1 MIASVRCPRLVG
13 RAKETAF
20 FRERLADAE
29 RGRGSLTFISGE
41 AGIGKTRLVR
51 DFLQLPELR
60 RVPRAIGYCT
70 EHAPSPLA
78 PLADIIW
85 SLLDEHPDLLVDAP
99 ITRRILARLVPSL
112 AHENDEATV
121 SIDVRAQ
128 YAALVDLFRRASER
142 RPVIIAIDDA
152 QWADLS
158 TIAFVT
164 FFAGRLAGT
173 RAMMF
178 VMQRL
183 LGEGTDPLSDA
194 LARVRSNER
203 VYTLA
208 LGPLPIGE
216 MRRLSDLALGTGT
229 KLSDDLLRQVF
240 VLADGNP
247 LFVEEL
253 LGTALS
259 AAGNAVRL
267 PASLR
272 TLFLDR
278 FSGLDV
284 DDRETLTEAAVMGRS
299 FDPVSL
305 AQLTGRPI
313 ERILRTLRN
322 ARELQLVNDDGDG
335 IVFRHALVRESLYAS
350 LLGSEAR
357 RLHRRMAEELESLP
371 ESMTRTAAL
380 AYHWWSARDPLKAF
394 PANVIAGQRAMT
406 QLATIDAALFFERA
420 LSCLSDNDAA
430 RAEIECRL
438 GSAHF
443 MSGFPDKATI
453 AYTRALNFYRSI
465 NDMRKIAE
473 VSIELGRQSAALGD
487 GESSLRWRMDAIEAA
502 DRVLGDE
509 TIRFAT
515 FANVSFGLVVRGE
528 FDRAREYI
536 ARAKAMET
544 NAPFAARLE
553 LAEAEIFADYFS
565 GLSERATER
574 FGELHAA
581 IASEGTPTQIVRIS
595 ANRGYALGLIGNIE
609 SAITEATYA
618 ADQSDETMSPGYQ
631 IGAFGILGQLML
643 RAGNLAEA
651 ARRLAD
657 AERTIATFGQ
667 TSTRFT
673 ATLVPLGLGLGVHD
687 AQPLLLARYGNP
699 AILDDAFNSLEY
711 PWFSN
716 LTDAFVMAAV
726 AAGNRDGAQV
736 ILSRALAAHPNVAM
750 LPDLALQFAEF
761 GRPHEI
767 ERAAELLARWP
778 ADMRALRAY
787 RALFDCHV
795 ARRNGRVA
803 TGLARDA
810 ADRFVSLRLPL
821 LAARSFELAGD
832 EERALQLYTLHSA
845 SGDVARL
852 RATRGESGA
861 RARELS
867 ARERDVLPHVMRGR
881 SNLEIARD
889 LNISERT
896 VESHVRSILAKRGV
910 KSRLLLVRSDSAGR
924 ADEEFV
930 HDR

>member
-1 MIASVRCPRLVG
+1 L
-13 RAKETAF
+13 
-20 FRERLADAE
+20 RERLTDAE

-41 AGIGKTRLVR
+41 AGIGKTRLVG
-51 DFLQLPELR
+51 DFLALPELR
-60 RVPRAIGYCT
+60 RVPRAIGYCM
-70 EHAPSPLA
+70 EHVRSPFA
-78 PLADIIW
+78 PLTDIIW
-85 SLLDEHPDLLVDAP
+85 SLLDEYPDLLVDAP
-99 ITRRILARLVPSL
+99 ITRRILARLLPSL
-112 AHENDEATV
+112 ALENDEATE

-128 YAALVDLFRRASER
+128 YGALFDLFRRASER
-142 RPVIIAIDDA
+142 RPVMIVIDDA

-158 TIAFVT
+158 TIAFIT
-164 FFAGRLAGT
+164 FFAGHLAGT
-173 RAMMF
+173 RLLMF
-178 VMQRL
+178 VMQRPL
-183 LGEGTDPLSDA
+183 TEGPNPLFDM

-203 VYTLA
+203 VYALG

-216 MRRLSDLALGTGT
+216 IRRLGELALGTGT
-229 KLSDDLLRQVF
+229 KLSDDVLRQVYA
-240 VLADGNP
+240 LAEGNP
-247 LFVEEL
+247 LFAEEL

-259 AAGNAVRL
+259 TPESAVRL

-272 TLFLDR
+272 ALFLDR
-278 FSGLDV
+278 FSGLDN
-284 DDRETLTEAAVMGRS
+284 DDRETLTEAAVLGRS

-313 ERILRTLRN
+313 QRILRTLRN
-322 ARELQLVNDDGDG
+322 ARERQLVDDAGDG

-357 RLHRRMAEELESLP
+357 RLHRRMAVELELLP
-371 ESMTRTAAL
+371 DSMARTAAL
-380 AYHWWSARDPLKAF
+380 AYHWWSAREAVQAF
-394 PANVIAGQRAMT
+394 PANVIAGERALR
-406 QLATIDAALFFERA
+406 QFATIDAALFFERA
-420 LSCLSDNDAA
+420 LSCLPDTDEG
-430 RAEIECRL
+430 RAGIECQL
-438 GSAHF
+438 GSAYF
-443 MSGFPDKATI
+443 MSGFPDKATT
-453 AYTRALNFYRSI
+453 AYSRALDFYRSVG
-465 NDMRKIAE
+465 DMRKIAE

-487 GESSLRWRMDAIEAA
+487 GARSLRWLMDAIEAA
-502 DRVLGDE
+502 DHVLGDE

-515 FANVSFGLVVRGE
+515 FANVSFGLVMRGE

-536 ARAKAMET
+536 TRAKAMET
-544 NAPFAARLE
+544 NPPFAARLE
-553 LAEAEIFADYFS
+553 LAEAEIIADYFS

-574 FGELHAA
+574 FGELHSA
-581 IASEGTPTQIVRIS
+581 IASAGTPTQIVRVY
-595 ANRGYALGLIGNIE
+595 ANHGYTLGLIGNIE
-609 SAITEATYA
+609 SALTEATYA
-618 ADQSDETMSPGYQ
+618 ANQSDETMSPGYQ
-631 IGAFGILGQLML
+631 IGAFGILGQLLL
-643 RAGNLAEA
+643 RAGNLVEA

-673 ATLVPLGLGLGVHD
+673 AALVPLGLGLGVHD
-687 AQPLLLARYGNP
+687 AQPLLLARYGTP

-716 LTDAFVMAAV
+716 MADAFVRAAIAV
-726 AAGNRDGAQV
+726 GNRDGAQA

-761 GRPHEI
+761 GRPHEV

-778 ADMRALRAY
+778 SDMRALRAY

-795 ARRNGRVA
+795 ARRNGRAA

-821 LAARSFELAGD
+821 LAARSFELAGN

-845 SGDVARL
+845 SGDIERL
-852 RATRGESGA
+852 RGMRGESPS

-867 ARERDVLPHVMRGR
+867 ARERDILPHVMRGR
-881 SNLEIARD
+881 SNREIARD

-910 KSRLLLVRSDSAGR
+910 KSRLHLVRSESADR
-924 ADEEFV
+924 IDEEFV